1 MIKIK
6 SPTRVDLAG
15 GTLDMWPLYN
25 FTGGAT
31 TINVAIDIWTRVDL
45 TLNTD
50 KTIQIESLDL
60 KEKWLFKNYQD
71 FKTSTD
77 PKLKLYQSVIFKF
90 EKNFTQKLNE
100 GFLLVTQSES
110 PIGGGLGGSSSLV
123 ISLLKAFAKS
133 FSFKFKNS
141 HEMVHWA
148 HNIEA
153 EILNTPTGTQDYYP
167 AISGGLNQLQYS
179 TYGIEQKVLET
190 QGSPLYDNFLLMYT
204 GRTHHSGL
212 NNFEVLKSAVTKDH
226 KVMNALQQIKLIA
239 DQMKIA
245 LENKNWSVIPE
256 LFQAEYKARIQLT
269 PAFTSPEIEKLH
281 EIGLSNGAEAV
292 KICGAGGGG
301 CVLIWVKPAYR
312 QKVIE
317 ACEKEKFQ
325 SLNARPVSPLSDL
338 SDYL

>member
-25 FTGGAT
+25 FTHGAT
-31 TINVAIDIWTRVDL
+31 TINVAIDIWTRVEL
-45 TLNTD
+45 TVGQNKEIT
-50 KTIQIESLDL
+50 IESLDL
-60 KEKWLFKNYQD
+60 KQTWSFKSFQD
-71 FKTSTD
+71 FKASTD
-77 PKLKLYQSVIFKF
+77 SKIMLYQSVIFKF
-90 EKNFTQKLNE
+90 EKNFSHILSQ
-100 GFLLVTQSES
+100 GFSLKTQSES

-123 ISLLKAFAKS
+123 ISLLKAFAKAC
-133 FSFKFKNS
+133 SFKFKNS

-167 AISGGLNQLQYS
+167 AIAGGLNELQYS
-179 TYGIEQKVLET
+179 TFGIEQKILET
-190 QGSPLYDNFLLMYT
+190 QGSPLYDNFLLIYT

-212 NNFEVLKSAVTKDH
+212 NNFEVLKSAVAKDQ
-226 KVMNALQQIKLIA
+226 KVMGALQQIKIVA
-239 DQMKIA
+239 DHMQQA
-245 LENKNWSVIPE
+245 LEAKNWSVIPE